1 MKANKKIIALLCAVA
16 LVIAGIAYVPSGV
29 KANDYSGL
37 TYKDIRDNKNT
48 EFDQKLKG
56 AQYAVYNEQR
66 NIEIVQFQN
75 VAFSELY
82 IANGGWSADQLKATV
97 NGKDVTTEGAGIRI
111 LNAATVL
118 TKRYNEV
125 SLTWNGGSTLIIV
138 FCPEIAE
145 DTESTEAPSAPESGT
160 PSGETTSKTVDPTSG
175 GVVTTSAAGT
185 TAPAVSTTVPDASQL
200 PKKAEGLNPQVKT
213 DQYSIDNAVLLAW
226 ASVMEPTNPNYDS
239 SVYAYNLY
247 VYKDGVQVSK
257 VCNVTNG
264 CILGGLSSGTYGFAI
279 AAVNAM
285 GEGPKSNT
293 ANATITGATLDYTPK
308 AEYNGPKIPDGFS
321 ITSADPQYQS
331 TVPEENQKN
340 VLQVAWAASN
350 GNPLAPG
357 YDTSV
362 VGYNVYVFDAD
373 TGKPYRRVY
382 VDGIGTNTAIMKDVS
397 AGNYVCFATAV
408 SATGESGMA
417 APGLSLPSSVTI
429 KGDVIDNAQDFDY
442 PDQPDLPLGL
452 VINELEAAAGGFS
465 VAWSRDADLTGQRIN
480 VFVNG
485 VCVKCGAN
493 DSVDPTYH
501 EKRLK
506 PGTYEVSV
514 TSQFISNNV
523 ESFPLTKTVVVG
535 GDGTNT
541 PEQIADPTYSGY
553 VPPQTDPVTQATS
566 EEATTEETQEPTDVT
581 QAPTDATQAPTE
593 EVVTTTKA
601 SETTVAPVDTT
612 VAPVETTKAP
622 VDPTKAP
629 VVTTKATTKKPSA
642 KVTVGK
648 TKVKKFT
655 KKKSAKKAKVKLKK
669 VAGASGYQ
677 IRYGIGKKLKKAKT
691 KNVFKLK
698 FTLKKLKKNKKYYIK
713 ARAFKNVGTSKIFG
727 AWSKLKKVK
736 FKK

>member
-1 MKANKKIIALLCAVA
+1 MSYYKKIVAVICAVA
-16 LVIAGIAYVPSGV
+16 LVIAGAAYVPTGV
-29 KANDYSGL
+29 KAKDFSQL
-37 TYKDIRDNKNT
+37 TYKDIRDNNNT

-56 AQYAVYNEQR
+56 AQYAVYDDSR
-66 NIEIVQFQN
+66 NISIFQFQN

-82 IANGGWSADQLKATV
+82 IADGGWSADQLKATV
-97 NGKDVTTEGAGIRI
+97 NGTSVTVEGAGIRI
-111 LNAATVL
+111 INAATVL

-125 SLTWNGGSTLIIV
+125 SLTWSGGECLIIV
-138 FCPEIAE
+138 FCPAIE
-145 DTESTEAPSAPESGT
+145 DEGEETGESTSTPESQV
-160 PSGETTSKTVDPTSG
+160 PSGETTKAVDPTSS
-175 GVVTTSAAGT
+175 VVTTS
-185 TAPAVSTTVPDASQL
+185 PSESTTIPDASSL
-200 PKKAEGLNPQVKT
+200 PKKAQGLNPQVKT
-213 DQYSIDNAVLLAW
+213 DQYNIDNAVLLAW
-226 ASVMEPTNPNYDS
+226 ASVMEPTNPEYDP
-239 SVYAYNLY
+239 SVFTYNLY
-247 VYKDGVQVSK
+247 IYKDGSQVTK
-257 VCNVTNG
+257 VCNVFNG
-264 CILGGLSSGTYGFAI
+264 CILGGLSSGTYGFAV

-285 GEGPKSNT
+285 GEGPKSDT
-293 ANATITGATLDYTPK
+293 VNATITGGTLNYTPK
-308 AEYNGPKIPDGFS
+308 TEYTGPKIPDGFA
-321 ITSADPQYQS
+321 ITSADPTYQS
-331 TVPEENQKN
+331 TVPAEQRRNT
-340 VLQVAWAASN
+340 LQVAWAASN
-350 GNPLAPG
+350 ANPLSPG

-362 VGYNVYVFDAD
+362 TGYNVYVFKAD
-373 TGKPYRRVY
+373 TGQQYRRVH
-382 VDGIGTNTAIMKDVS
+382 VDGIGSNTAILKNVS
-397 AGNYVCFATAV
+397 AGRYVCFVTAV
-408 SATGESGMA
+408 NANGESGMA
-417 APGLSLPSSVTI
+417 APGLSLPSSVEI
-429 KGDVIDNAQDFDY
+429 EGDVIDNAQDFDY

-465 VAWSRDADLTGQRIN
+465 IAWSPEADLTGQRIN

-493 DSVDPTYH
+493 DSADPTYH

-506 PGTYEVSV
+506 PGTYEIAV
-514 TSQFISNNV
+514 TSQFTSNNV
-523 ESFPLTKTVVVG
+523 ESFPLTKTIVVG

-541 PEQIADPTYSGY
+541 PEQIADPSYSGY
-553 VPPQTDPVTQATS
+553 VPPQTDPATQATS
-566 EEATTEETQEPTDVT
+566 EVTEAPSDVT
-581 QAPTDATQAPTE
+581 QAPTDATQAPTDE
-593 EVVTTTKA
+593 TNTTKA
-601 SETTVAPVDTT
+601 SESTVAPVDTT
-612 VAPVETTKAP
+612 AAPVET
-622 VDPTKAP
+622 TKAP